1 MNKIKLNFKK
11 ILLTTIFSIILLI
24 SIFLIDSTFNPIKY
38 TSGIAQESGFKQIVT
53 KRDFY
58 SPTITILFADNPCPN
73 ERPEIKEFEYLIVHP
88 NREWSGLYIA
98 KENILGLSRCENL
111 KEFLEFVTTKD
122 LSLESENPDSNKF
135 RNSKVKQKKPN
146 NWFEQTQADKY
157 YNPIDTESY
166 TSKNL
171 IDYIKLKKGMSWD
184 EVKKIIGNC
193 DMIVSEGI
201 TKQKSEI
208 ICVLKKDRVNFVAL
222 GWESNP
228 DIYKKNQ
235 KLINAW
241 IVYDD
246 RRAEELKLDTIR

>member
-1 MNKIKLNFKK
+1 
-11 ILLTTIFSIILLI
+11 
-24 SIFLIDSTFNPIKY
+24 
-38 TSGIAQESGFKQIVT
+38 
-53 KRDFY
+53 
-58 SPTITILFADNPCPN
+58 
-73 ERPEIKEFEYLIVHP
+73 
-88 NREWSGLYIA
+88 
-98 KENILGLSRCENL
+98 
-111 KEFLEFVTTKD
+111 
-122 LSLESENPDSNKF
+122 
-135 RNSKVKQKKPN
+135 
-146 NWFEQTQADKY
+146 
-157 YNPIDTESY
+157 
-166 TSKNL
+166 
-171 IDYIKLKKGMSWD
+171 MSWD